1 MKDRRMEFKDY
12 YNILGVK
19 PDAGSKE
26 IKAAYRKLALK
37 YHPDMNSDARAEAK
51 FKELAEAYKVL
62 KHPKRRAEYDQ
73 LRQYRQQSSHG
84 FRPPPGWR
92 STSYAEEPDSE
103 QFEGDFSE
111 FFNSIFGQHRATFR
125 QRASAAPQRG
135 QDIEIELPL
144 FLEETIQQ
152 THKTIEYQL
161 PVFRNGRLEHVTKQ
175 LKIKVPM
182 GSCDGERIRVPGQ
195 GHPSSSGGFAGDLYL
210 HVRLV
215 PHPLFDVQ
223 GHHLYISLPL
233 SPWEAALGTK
243 VTLPTLEGKISLSI
257 PANTQAGRK
266 LRVKGKGL
274 RSKNVTGD
282 LFAVVSIAIPNK
294 ATPQQQALWQAL
306 ASSSHFNP
314 RAAWRE

>member
-1 MKDRRMEFKDY
+1 MEFKDY

-73 LRQYRQQSSHG
+73 LRQYGQQSSHG

-92 STSYAEEPDSE
+92 STSYAEEPDRE

-125 QRASAAPQRG
+125 QRASTAPQRG

-161 PVFRNGRLEHVTKQ
+161 PVFGNGRLEHVTKQ

-195 GHPSSSGGFAGDLYL
+195 GTP
-210 HVRLV
+210 V
-215 PHPLFDVQ
+215 PVVALRA
-223 GHHLYISLPL
+223 ISICMF
-233 SPWEAALGTK
+233 
-243 VTLPTLEGKISLSI
+243 V
-257 PANTQAGRK
+257 
-266 LRVKGKGL
+266 
-274 RSKNVTGD
+274 
-282 LFAVVSIAIPNK
+282 
-294 ATPQQQALWQAL
+294 
-306 ASSSHFNP
+306 
-314 RAAWRE
+314 